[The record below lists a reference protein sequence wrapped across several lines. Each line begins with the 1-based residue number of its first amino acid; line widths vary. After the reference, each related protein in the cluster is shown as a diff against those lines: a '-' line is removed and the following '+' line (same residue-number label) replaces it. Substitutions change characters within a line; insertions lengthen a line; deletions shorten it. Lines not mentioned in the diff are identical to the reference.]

1 MKIFQQGIVKQ
12 ILGQTMSHVFI
23 VLIGTVFGLGA
34 MWWILDKPVWE
45 AVFSV
50 FFTLFYFSIVYRKA
64 WDYASHD
71 KKPYVEMT
79 PYKAKGAVLSIG
91 ILLLNLILWIAYK
104 FSWTFMTIDG
114 SLATYTGVF
123 YNVAYIFNTFMYV
136 GFINL
141 SNGSMNWYGHII
153 IYAVPLAASTLG
165 YIAGLK
171 DFTLSDKLM
180 PFIYEK
186 KKK

>member
-1 MKIFQQGIVKQ
+1 MKIFQQGTVKQ
-12 ILGQTMSHVFI
+12 IMGVLLSHVYV
-23 VLIGTVFGLGA
+23 VLIGTVFVLGM

-50 FFTLFYFSIVYRKA
+50 LFTLLYFSVIYHRS
-64 WDYASHD
+64 WEYAAHD

-91 ILLLNLILWIAYK
+91 ILILNLILWVAYE
-104 FSWTFMTIDG
+104 FAWNFMTIDG
-114 SLATYTGVF
+114 SLATYTGII
-123 YNVAYIFNTFMYV
+123 YNVMYIFNTFMYT
-136 GFINL
+136 GFIEL
-141 SNGSMNWYGHII
+141 ANGTMNWYGHII
-153 IYAVPLAASTLG
+153 IYAVPITASTLG
-165 YIAGLK
+165 YIAGLA